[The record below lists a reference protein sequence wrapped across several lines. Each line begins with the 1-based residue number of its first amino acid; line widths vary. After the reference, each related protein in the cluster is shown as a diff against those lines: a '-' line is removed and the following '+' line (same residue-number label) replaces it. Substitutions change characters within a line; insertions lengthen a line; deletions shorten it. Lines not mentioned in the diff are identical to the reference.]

1 MNKNF
6 NVSTISFFRSLFM
19 RTNIV
24 NVFFFF
30 TISVFLMTP
39 LINYL
44 MQPNIVLGLINSEIY
59 FEEENDLP

>member
-6 NVSTISFFRSLFM
+6 NVSPISFFRSLFM

-24 NVFFFF
+24 LMLFF